1 MAITTLVLTVPISGE
16 LQRVATGLVFVF
28 ARQPPPL
35 TLLYLCSSSLSY
47 QWPLC
52 NVCYIIISMFVCRFS
67 LAKKCTNE
75 GRALMQLDFQQYR
88 TKVEKI
94 SGIRP
99 LPYHQYVEDYIKAY
113 YLSETDTEEWIRKH
127 TEYSSKQLQS
137 LVVTGV
143 GSRITKRSRQRLLTV
158 IEELEKRK

>member
-1 MAITTLVLTVPISGE
+1 MFLDIQSFMAITTLVLTVPISGE

-35 TLLYLCSSSLSY
+35 TLLYICSISLSY

-94 SGIRP
+94 SGIRYVCM
-99 LPYHQYVEDYIKAY
+99 LQLMPYFPTNTI
-113 YLSETDTEEWIRKH
+113 
-127 TEYSSKQLQS
+127 
-137 LVVTGV
+137 
-143 GSRITKRSRQRLLTV
+143 
-158 IEELEKRK
+158 KRKTIF